1 MFAGYN
7 AGEAFDGLPIECV
20 IFENPAIFISS
31 THSGSVLHRMKKMFR
46 SQ

>member
-7 AGEAFDGLPIECV
+7 AGEAFDGVPIECV

-31 THSGSVLHRMKKMFR
+31 TVHVLVLCFTG
-46 SQ
+46 